1 MSLLPA
7 RATRLSLAIAIA
19 VYVTGTVLAG
29 LAVAQAV
36 HSMGIA
42 VLGRLAPA
50 AGTAAPPMIQRTA
63 VMTPLGDRSLG
74 VARPGAVRLAAG
86 PRFGSSSRNA
96 GPFEGYG
103 RRAWGDDDDDD
114 DAGPSGRSGA
124 YRTLCVRLCDG
135 YYFPI
140 SFSAS
145 PDRFERD
152 SRVCASQCGAQARL
166 FVHPNPGGAIEDMR
180 DLAGRPYSQLRTAFL
195 YRTEYVPS
203 CKCQP
208 HPWEAAARDRHR
220 LYALAAAAKRGNR
233 EAAKELPALQAKVK
247 QAASAPDPAP
257 ITPPVPQEVT
267 RANAAAVAARQAE
280 IAAREAGAIMQLG
293 GNGAPKAS
301 PEQRQPTR
309 APPPAWRGRDP
320 DWAKRAFEPGQG
332 G

>member
-19 VYVTGTVLAG
+19 AYVTGTVLAG

-36 HSMGIA
+36 QRIGIA
-42 VLGRLAPA
+42 VLGQLEPVA
-50 AGTAAPPMIQRTA
+50 ATAAPPTIQRTA
-63 VMTPLGDRSLG
+63 AMTPLGDRSLG
-74 VARPGAVRLAAG
+74 VARPGAVHLAAG

-114 DAGPSGRSGA
+114 DAGPSGRGGA

-145 PDRFERD
+145 PGRFERD
-152 SRVCASQCGAQARL
+152 AQVCASQCGTQARL
-166 FVHPNPGGAIEDMR
+166 FVHPNPGGAIEDMK

-208 HPWEAAARDRHR
+208 HPWESAALNRHR
-220 LYALAAAAKRGNR
+220 AYALAAAARGGNR
-233 EAAKELPALQAKVK
+233 DAAKELRALQAKVK

-280 IAAREAGAIMQLG
+280 IAAREAGGIMQLG

-301 PEQRQPTR
+301 PEPRPER

-320 DWAKRAFEPGQG
+320 DWVRRAFEPGQG